1 MRGALPSLT
10 HAGQHGLT
18 DALQKRNQST
28 GNTGSK
34 AP

>member
-1 MRGALPSLT
+1 MRGSQLSLA